1 MKRLIFRKRD
11 ARRALLT
18 DRSGAAAAEFA
29 LILPI
34 LLLITLGTINGSFML
49 YAYAR
54 LHYAA
59 ADAARCRAVKTA
71 VCSDDATTA
80 SYAMSRLAGPLVS
93 PSFSRSTA
101 LCGNTVTGTA
111 TFKVLTGLTATPI
124 TMQARACYPMQPT

>member
-1 MKRLIFRKRD
+1 MRHLIFRKRE
-11 ARRALLT
+11 ASRALLR
-18 DRSGAAAAEFA
+18 DVSGAAAAEFA
-29 LILPI
+29 LVLPI
-34 LLLITLGTINGSFML
+34 LIIMTLGTINGSFML

-59 ADAARCRAVKTA
+59 ADAARCRAVKTG

-80 SYAMSRLAGPLVS
+80 SYALSRLAGPLVS

-111 TFKVLTGLTATPI
+111 TFNASTGLTTTPI
-124 TMQARACYPMQPT
+124 TMQARACYPMQP